1 MVVAGWNPERA
12 AEGFVGAAR
21 DVAGLEARL
30 AAAAGGFVEEDGWTG
45 RGGLKDGPLRRAGAA
60 FGGIVSV
67 MYVMSVNAV
76 LCARVLKGCD
86 VGMFTRGHVPAGAPS

>member
-21 DVAGLEARL
+21 DAAGLEARL

-60 FGGIVSV
+60 FGG
-67 MYVMSVNAV
+67 MMSVNAV